1 MADREYVD
9 QFSDPTFRHL
19 FNVFSEHPETEAI
32 IKTASIDETENNAR
46 ADSAFAWR
54 ERRLFPI
61 DSPEQATLSRMYM
74 TKQAGV
80 PEDVVKTCDKALEIY
95 GITLN
100 LQEKTASVL
109 EPPTDNYLLPDK
121 KRFLVQSKEHV
132 KMAEEALGINR
143 FNLSTTERVQASV
156 NLVKQADFLG
166 VAPGVDTIR
175 NAGLVM
181 SDTRVLRDWVDARIE
196 ATREP
201 VVKEAFEKLSNA
213 LAASPRLVGDREEL
227 VKVANVL
234 EELDNAADIK
244 HLYGIKLPDP
254 VQSVFNT
261 DKLADELLDVAG
273 RQVPLETMLQIDPEV
288 YRDVFGADL
297 ANEFIDG
304 DVIDP
309 EQLKVILPTVPL
321 DLQKVLVSQLGV

>member
-1 MADREYVD
+1 
-9 QFSDPTFRHL
+9 
-19 FNVFSEHPETEAI
+19 
-32 IKTASIDETENNAR
+32 
-46 ADSAFAWR
+46 
-54 ERRLFPI
+54 
-61 DSPEQATLSRMYM
+61 MYM

-95 GITLN
+95 GITLH
-100 LQEKTASVL
+100 LQEKTAAVA
-109 EPPTDNYLLPDK
+109 EPHADSYLLPDK
-121 KRFLVQSKEHV
+121 KRFLVQSREHV
-132 KMAEEALGINR
+132 KMAEEALDINKR
-143 FNLSTTERVQASV
+143 NLSTVERTQACV
-156 NLVKQADFLG
+156 NLTKQAAFLG
-166 VAPGVDTIR
+166 VAPGVDTLR

-181 SDTRVLRDWVDARIE
+181 SDTRVLRDWVDARSE
-196 ATREP
+196 ATQEP

-234 EELDNAADIK
+234 EELDNAAGIQ
-244 HLYGIKLPDP
+244 HLYGTRLPDP